1 MPLLSIE
8 TNQTLQNSNSLTAI
22 SSAIANLLGK
32 PESYVMI
39 KYEHNTNMLFAG
51 NEQPLAHLK
60 LKSLGMPEDKT
71 ADYSAELCQ
80 LMQTHFAVSADR
92 VYIEFANPERHMWGW
107 NSTTF

>member
-8 TNQTLQNSNSLTAI
+8 TNQRLQNSETL
-22 SSAIANLLGK
+22 SAFSQTVAKLLGK

-39 KYEHNTNMLFAG
+39 KYEHNTNMLFAA
-51 NEQPLAHLK
+51 NDQPLAHLK

-71 ADYSAELCQ
+71 AEYSAELCQ
-80 LMQTHFAVSADR
+80 LMQTHFDVPAER

-107 NSTTF
+107 DSATF